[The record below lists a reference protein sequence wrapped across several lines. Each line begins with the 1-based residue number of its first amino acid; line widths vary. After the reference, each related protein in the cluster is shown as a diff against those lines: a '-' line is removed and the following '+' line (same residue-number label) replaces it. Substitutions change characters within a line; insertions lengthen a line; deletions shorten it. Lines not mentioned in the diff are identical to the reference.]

1 MSIHICSQCGH
12 EEAIFGTGG
21 GNAMATKND
30 VELLGS
36 LPLDISIRELADS
49 GRPTVASEPDSRPA
63 EIYKSIARKMAGKL
77 ALQGQDY
84 SSKFPNIV
92 IQNS

>member
-1 MSIHICSQCGH
+1 LCSQCGH

-21 GNAMATKND
+21 GAAMAEANRIGF
-30 VELLGS
+30 LGA
-36 LPLDISIRELADS
+36 LPLDIHIREQADS
-49 GRPTVASEPDSRPA
+49 GHPTVVAAPDSRAA
-63 EIYKSIARKMAGKL
+63 EIYRSIARKTAAKL
-77 ALQGQDY
+77 ALKAKDF